1 MLFRSLSVK
10 AGATSRSLRT
20 FGALNAGEGDD
31 PAVAL
36 FVVLGAEDVVGFL
49 LFVILLARADEEG
62 VKVGVIPGDG
72 VLRGLPANRGVRDVD
87 LPKLASAPLEETPVS
102 AIKDLK
108 TAARRTAS

>member
-1 MLFRSLSVK
+1 M
-10 AGATSRSLRT
+10 
-20 FGALNAGEGDD
+20 
-31 PAVAL
+31 
-36 FVVLGAEDVVGFL
+36 
-49 LFVILLARADEEG
+49 
-62 VKVGVIPGDG
+62 KVGVIPGDG